1 MSASESLVLNN
12 IYIISAVKMAF
23 TSVGLYSTYLGV
35 LSVEAYQFIVNFQS
49 DSFDLFVLMCTSL
62 GFILFLF
69 RRNLFINIVCNT
81 KHVCSKLGNFKDL
94 YSFLKGSDLWEWK
107 VITCTWNTLMVK
119 YIVLFKV
126 FVWLGLVFLGF
137 VWLFVLLFFD
147 SSFTD
152 MLLLF
157 KLKQNVCFKT
167 SWL

>member
-81 KHVCSKLGNFKDL
+81 KHVCSKLENFKDL
-94 YSFLKGSDLWEWK
+94 YSFLKGSDL
-107 VITCTWNTLMVK
+107 
-119 YIVLFKV
+119 
-126 FVWLGLVFLGF
+126 
-137 VWLFVLLFFD
+137 
-147 SSFTD
+147 
-152 MLLLF
+152 
-157 KLKQNVCFKT
+157 
-167 SWL
+167 